1 MEKMKT
7 KHLLVGAVLAA
18 GVVAAGQSELGAAQ
32 NSGKSSVANCSSACT
47 GIGLMAKDGGYVMAR
62 TMEWAGSYVPYGY
75 VIVPRGEEIVS
86 YTPTGK
92 NGMAFKAK
100 YGVVGIAPEQK
111 EFIIEGINE
120 RGLSAGLFYFPKF
133 GKYAPYDSTQNV
145 RTLADMQF
153 VTWVLSCFS
162 SIDAL
167 KAALGGVT
175 VVSVSVGGDSSTV
188 HWRIGEPGGRQ
199 VVLEYID
206 GVATFYENPVG
217 VFTNGP
223 EFSWHLVNLSNY
235 MNLYPGAA
243 KDVEW
248 GNFKLSP
255 ISGGSGALGLPGDFT
270 SPSRFVR
277 IAYFKS
283 TAPQLENSYKTVM
296 QCFHILNNFDIP
308 IGVEHPLGEAPD
320 VPSATPCTAVSD
332 LKELKLY
339 YRTTYNSSIR
349 CIDLK
354 SIDFDTVQYKFH
366 PLDAVLQQPIEM
378 ISVTE

>member
-1 MEKMKT
+1 MEEMNAKKI
-7 KHLLVGAVLAA
+7 LAGAVLAA
-18 GVVAAGQSELGAAQ
+18 GVVAMGQGVLVAAQ
-32 NSGKSSVANCSSACT
+32 KKGDGGATNMEAACT
-47 GIGLMAKDGGYVMAR
+47 GIGLMAKDSGYVMAR

-75 VIVPRGEEIVS
+75 VVVPRGEEIVS

-92 NGMAFKAK
+92 NGLAFKAK

-133 GKYAPYDSTQNV
+133 GKYAPYDAKQNG

-153 VTWVLSCFS
+153 VTWVLSSFS
-162 SIDAL
+162 SIDAV
-167 KAALGGVT
+167 KDALEGVT
-175 VVSVSVGGDSSTV
+175 VVSIAVGGDSSTV

-199 VVLEYID
+199 VVLEFID

-248 GNFKLSP
+248 GNFKLTP

-277 IAYFKS
+277 IAYFKA
-283 TAPQLENSYKTVM
+283 TAPQLENSYKTVL

-308 IGVEHPLGEAPD
+308 IGVEHPLGDAPD

-339 YRTTYNSSIR
+339 YRTTYNSNIR
-349 CIDLK
+349 CIDLN
-354 SIDFDTVQYKFH
+354 SIDFDNVQYKFY
-366 PLDAVLQQPIEM
+366 PLDVVLQQPIEK
-378 ISVTE
+378 ISLN

>member
-1 MEKMKT
+1 MEEMNAKKI
-7 KHLLVGAVLAA
+7 LAGVVLAA
-18 GVVAAGQSELGAAQ
+18 GVVAIGQGELVAAQ
-32 NSGKSSVANCSSACT
+32 EKGEGGAQNIGAACT
-47 GIGLMAKDGGYVMAR
+47 GIGLMAKDSGYVMAR
-62 TMEWAGSYVPYGY
+62 TMEWAGPYVPYGY
-75 VIVPRGEEIVS
+75 VVVPRGEKIVS
-86 YTPTGK
+86 FTPTGK
-92 NGMAFKAK
+92 NGMAFTAN

-120 RGLSAGLFYFPKF
+120 KGLSAGLFYFPKF
-133 GKYAPYDSTQNV
+133 GKYAPYDSRQNG

-153 VTWVLSCFS
+153 VTWVLSSFS
-162 SIDAL
+162 SIDAV
-167 KAALGGVT
+167 KAALEGVT
-175 VVSVSVGGDSSTV
+175 VVSIAVGGDSSTV
-188 HWRIGEPGGRQ
+188 HWRIGEPCGRQ
-199 VVLEYID
+199 VVLEFID

-248 GNFKLSP
+248 GNFKLTP

-277 IAYFKS
+277 IAYFKE
-283 TAPQLENSYKTVM
+283 TAPQFESSYKTVL
-296 QCFHILNNFDIP
+296 QSFHILNNFDIP

-339 YRTTYNSSIR
+339 YRTTYNSNIR

-354 SIDFDTVQYKFH
+354 NIDFDSVKYKFH
-366 PLDAVLQQPIEM
+366 PLDEVLEQPIEK
-378 ISVTE
+378 ISLN